1 MQHCSCANFGSAN
14 RIGVNPQKLALT
26 SGHKKGHK
34 KGEIRVGRALRVAV
48 IGAGIGGL
56 AAAGAL
62 RKLGCEVQVF
72 ERSGSLGEVGAGLQI
87 GPNGVKVLRALGLD
101 DTLNGLA
108 FEPTQIVSLA
118 WDDAHLRY
126 REPLK
131 GEAERKFGA
140 PYITAHR
147 ADLHRLLQEKLP
159 ERAIHVNARCTSVQ
173 SPPAQAVASFAD
185 GSQVEA
191 DIIVGADGIRSTVR
205 ETMFG
210 AAPARY
216 TEQMGW
222 RGIVSIDDV
231 PTAVGPGRSVSI
243 DRSEYIGWI
252 GPTGHVICYPIRG
265 GTLYNLFV
273 GHVSPE
279 WVEESW
285 TVPSTKEEM
294 FVAFAGWND
303 ALLGM
308 LDKIEHVF
316 KWGIYDREP
325 LTQWTQGR
333 LTLLGDAA
341 HPMMPTLAQG
351 ASITL
356 EDAYTLA
363 RNVARFANEPLL
375 GLKAYEAER
384 LGRARA
390 VQLQAREQFQ
400 NNRKNPAPPPLSRD
414 WIFQHDATVAP
425 QVAAE

>member
-1 MQHCSCANFGSAN
+1 MARS
-14 RIGVNPQKLALT
+14 
-26 SGHKKGHK
+26 
-34 KGEIRVGRALRVAV
+34 LRVV
-48 IGAGIGGL
+48 VVGAGIGGL

-62 RKLGCEVQVF
+62 RKLGCEVQIF
-72 ERSGSLGEVGAGLQI
+72 ERSAELGEVGAGLQI

-101 DTLNGLA
+101 DTLAGLA

-118 WDDAHLRY
+118 WDDAHLRF

-131 GEAERKFGA
+131 GVAANKFGA

-147 ADLHRLLQEKLP
+147 ADLHQLLQQKLP
-159 ERAIHVNARCTSVQ
+159 ESAIHLNAHCARVESHLD
-173 SPPAQAVASFAD
+173 QAVATFAD
-185 GSQVEA
+185 GRQIEA
-191 DIIVGADGIRSTVR
+191 DVIVGADGIRSTVR
-205 ETMFG
+205 EAMFG

-222 RGIVSIDDV
+222 RGIVSIGDV
-231 PTAVGPGRSVSI
+231 PTNVGPGRSVPI
-243 DRSEYIGWI
+243 DRSEYVGWI

-265 GTLYNLFV
+265 GALYNLFV
-273 GHVSPE
+273 GRVSTQ
-279 WVEESW
+279 WAEESW
-285 TVPSTKEEM
+285 TVPSSREEM
-294 FVAFAGWND
+294 LASFAGWNE

-333 LTLLGDAA
+333 IALMGDAA

-356 EDAYTLA
+356 EDAYALA
-363 RNVARFANEPLL
+363 RNIAQFSHDPAQ

-384 LGRARA
+384 LARARG
-390 VQLQAREQFQ
+390 VQLQARAQFQ

-414 WIFQHDATVAP
+414 WIFEHDATVAP
-425 QVAAE
+425 MLAAQ